1 MSQRSSEVAGSDIP
15 RSERNQR
22 RPGTTRL
29 RVIRGHGG
37 GPPAQPWEPPVSNAQ
52 LAILILIAFEA
63 MVFLGLI
70 TAYFILRS
78 GHMAWPPPDMP
89 RLPLAVSAVNTLMLT
104 CSAFTMWRAL
114 AAVRAAD
121 LAGLR
126 SNLVASTV
134 LGCLFLAVQGSEWVR
149 LIHQGL
155 TLSSGAYGS
164 IFYTLVG
171 LHAAHVV
178 AAVIWLLAVLLLAWR
193 GRFTA
198 RHHTPVQLCAMYW
211 YFVCGLWLV
220 LFGLVY
226 VYE

>member
-1 MSQRSSEVAGSDIP
+1 MARALSQHRPTDRSAP
-15 RSERNQR
+15 
-22 RPGTTRL
+22 TRL

-37 GPPAQPWEPPVSNAQ
+37 GPPPQTWEPPVSNAQ

-78 GHMAWPPPDMP
+78 GHLAWPPPDMP
-89 RLPLAVSAVNTLMLT
+89 RLPLAVSAVNTGMLT
-104 CSAFTMWRAL
+104 FSAFTMWRAL
-114 AAVRAAD
+114 SAVRAAD
-121 LAGLR
+121 LGGLR
-126 SNLVASTV
+126 SGLMATTV
-134 LGCLFLAVQGSEWVR
+134 LGVGFLGVQGSEWVR

-164 IFYTLVG
+164 IFFTLVG
-171 LHAAHVV
+171 LHALHVV
-178 AAVIWLLAVLLLAWR
+178 AAVIWLLTVLMLAQR

-198 RHHTPVQLCAMYW
+198 RQHAAVQLCAMYW